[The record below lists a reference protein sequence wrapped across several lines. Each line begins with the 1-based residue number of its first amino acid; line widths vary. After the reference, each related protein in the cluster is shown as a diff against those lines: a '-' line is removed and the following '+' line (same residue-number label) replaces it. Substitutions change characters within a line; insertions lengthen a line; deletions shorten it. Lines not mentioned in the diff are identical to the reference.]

1 MKPER
6 KQCREIRHRLQP
18 SPSHV
23 WGAVCFGRMENLL
36 SEDKTHTAYQWQ
48 KQEQNLGLLLPVIV
62 PKAIEASGPY
72 AMLSP
77 YLPGMPSLA
86 RKETVNSLPRWTG

>member
-1 MKPER
+1 
-6 KQCREIRHRLQP
+6 
-18 SPSHV
+18 
-23 WGAVCFGRMENLL
+23 MENLL

-62 PKAIEASGPY
+62 PEAIEASGPY

-77 YLPGMPSLA
+77 YLQECPAWQGKKP
-86 RKETVNSLPRWTG
+86 